1 MWSWVLDNTQ
11 ITEGSI
17 AATIFSAVSG
27 TAGKCLPDGTKFEG
41 PAGLQ
46 KVLLRRPDVF
56 VSTLTDKL
64 LTYSLGR
71 LTEYHD
77 EPAVRRIVNDSA
89 GSDYKFSAVI
99 LGIVRS
105 TPFQMRKTK

>member
-1 MWSWVLDNTQ
+1 MWSWVLANTQ

-46 KVLLRRPDVF
+46 RVLLRRPDAF